1 MLDNPE
7 KTTKLL
13 TAMKAALPFEVELTP
28 DVIAYLRAQRSA
40 DNVKPKQMV
49 EKVSYAGD
57 EGGIICHLA
66 PEDGRDVIILSL
78 THLRVRRSQPLAAA
92 VFDYQKHRVKKL
104 KKQRP
109 SS

>member
-13 TAMKAALPFEVELTP
+13 TSMKAALPFEVELTP
-28 DVIAYLRAQRSA
+28 EVIAHLRTQRIA
-40 DNVKPKQMV
+40 DNVKPMQMV
-49 EKVSYAGD
+49 AKVSYAGD

-66 PEDGRDVIILSL
+66 PQDGRNAIILSL
-78 THLRVRRSQPLAAA
+78 THVRIYRPQPLAAD
-92 VFDYQKHRVKKL
+92 VFDYQTHRVRKL

-109 SS
+109 SH